1 MYKYVGNLNNNIIGE
16 NGYLQAAN
24 DGNEDLLRFKQF
36 KDRCGSEEELSA
48 RKDDGGTLEG
58 WKLQG
63 VLLVIRHGDRGP
75 MSHVQGISSIDCGV
89 DSSNILLKK
98 YEIFYKVRGR
108 WFILNFL
115 SDTRTFFQ
123 IPQTLPELTICF
135 GINLDHSMVS
145 RYSHPL
151 KGLVFLDNWPT
162 SKLVLTLHF
171 IRIRSVTFDCPLFET
186 HIDMKP
192 VLLYME

>member
-16 NGYLQAAN
+16 NGYIQATGE
-24 DGNEDLLRFKQF
+24 GNEDYLRFKQF
-36 KDRCGSEEELSA
+36 KDRCGSEEELST

-89 DSSNILLKK
+89 DPSNILLKK
-98 YEIFYKVRGR
+98 YKFSYQIRK
-108 WFILNFL
+108 ISLTIDL
-115 SDTRTFFQ
+115 SDIRTFFP

-135 GINLDHSMVS
+135 GISLGHSMVS
-145 RYSHPL
+145 RYSHL
-151 KGLVFLDNWPT
+151 LRGLAFLDN
-162 SKLVLTLHF
+162 
-171 IRIRSVTFDCPLFET
+171 
-186 HIDMKP
+186 
-192 VLLYME
+192 